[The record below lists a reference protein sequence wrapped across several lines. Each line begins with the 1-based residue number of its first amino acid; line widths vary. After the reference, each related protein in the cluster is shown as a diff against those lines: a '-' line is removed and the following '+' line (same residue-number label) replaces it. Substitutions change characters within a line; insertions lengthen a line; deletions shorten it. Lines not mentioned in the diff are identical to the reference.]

1 MTPSHGARDRG
12 HSGDGGHSGDRSEQH
27 RPFDQEA
34 TEPLDAQ
41 ATQPLDAQATEAL
54 SGDRTEV
61 LDAQATRPLDAQRTE
76 ALAEDR
82 TEVLSGDRTEVLES
96 TRYLDDDREVYG
108 DHATQVLEPGWVS
121 PQGGQA
127 GGGSG
132 VGNPD
137 PQGFQQAAGYP
148 AQQAPSGYPGG
159 YSGGQAAGAGH
170 AAGAGYAPAGMS
182 LEDLQHRVRSTQR
195 AYFGRV
201 QLIPGLIGWV
211 VAMSAGAFL
220 TWLGGILVTAFGSG
234 QEYTGPAGTTLYH
247 LIGAGQ
253 GQTAASAAV
262 VTWGVV
268 LVCAWFL
275 AFLAGGFAA
284 GRSARFS
291 GAKQGLGVWLWL
303 LMGTAVATVITLVTG
318 VGSEEALTGSIQA
331 LGDGSWGWGFA
342 AVAALLVIAL
352 IAAPLGGA
360 WGTRY
365 HRRADDVGFG
375 LR

>member
-12 HSGDGGHSGDRSEQH
+12 HSGDRSERH

-41 ATQPLDAQATEAL
+41 ATQPLE
-54 SGDRTEV
+54 
-61 LDAQATRPLDAQRTE
+61 AQRTE

-82 TEVLSGDRTEVLES
+82 TEVLSGDRTEVLDAQGTRPLDVQATEALSGDRTKVLGGDRTEVLES

-159 YSGGQAAGAGH
+159 QAAGS
-170 AAGAGYAPAGMS
+170 GYAPDGMS
-182 LEDLQHRVRSTQR
+182 LQDLQHRVRSTQR

-220 TWLGGILVTAFGSG
+220 TWLAGILVTAFGSG

-247 LIGAGQ
+247 LTGAGQ